1 MSQKSIPAGL
11 RAWAVRAA
19 RGNTRRPFL
28 QAAHHWAVQ
37 LEIAAAGLWASRHR
51 VRPVDPGNV
60 TLVIKTFERPQTLRQ
75 MLRSTRRVFSGPIIV
90 ADDSRLPFTSDDPR
104 VTVLRLPFD
113 SGVGAGRNALIDAVT
128 TEYLWMADDDMI
140 LLPDFDVRRVLGYL
154 RRNPEVDLC
163 GGRVVNLPQLQTAS
177 YLNSD
182 LFAYQGQPVRPLGT
196 MIDGLPVAYKVPN
209 WYLARTERLKEV
221 RYDDRLKR
229 VDHNDFFSSAY
240 GRLLCVLDSRM
251 VCLHT
256 HSYFDPHYLSFR
268 QDTAAD
274 LAYLGRKW
282 ASSAGTVSRADV
294 RLDDEQRCALHHA
307 AVQVVARDLGVGIV
321 HEGRPGDAV
330 VSVLATAPGR
340 ERLVGGLLA
349 LGWQRAGSRLSHSLW
364 GQAEVLAATDLDQR
378 CDAAVAVSFAA
389 VPGLAAQRNAWP
401 AQPRR
406 ADPPDTQ
413 ADWVRWSDKAGCV
426 DAGDAVLAAALPIGP
441 VYTLTPPGDLIWE
454 VVGVDGAET
463 AAVVADTVAAFDE
476 VPDGAAR
483 QISDY
488 LDVLVSRGLLER
500 LSIRR
505 GSGGPPAPDGLRI

>member
-1 MSQKSIPAGL
+1 MSLEKIAAGL

-19 RGNTRRPFL
+19 RGSSPRPFL
-28 QAAHHWAVQ
+28 QAAHRTVVQ
-37 LEIAAAGLWASRHR
+37 LEIGAASLWASRHR
-51 VRPVDPGNV
+51 VPAVDPGNV

-75 MLRSTRRVFSGPIIV
+75 MLRSTRRVFSGPIMV
-90 ADDSRLPFTSDDPR
+90 ADDSQEPFTCADPR
-104 VTVLRLPFD
+104 VRVLRLPFD

-140 LLPDFDVRRVLGYL
+140 LLPDFDLRRVLGYL
-154 RRNPEVDLC
+154 SRNPEVDLC
-163 GGRVVNLPQLQTAS
+163 GGQVVNLPQLQTAS

-182 LFAYQGQPVRPLGT
+182 LFGYEGQPLRPLGT

-209 WYLARTERLKEV
+209 WYVARTARLKEV

-240 GRLLCVLDSRM
+240 GRLLCVLDARM
-251 VCLHT
+251 ACLHA

-282 ASSAGTVSRADV
+282 QSGAGTMSRAEV
-294 RLDDEQRCALHHA
+294 HLDDEQCCALHHA
-307 AVQVVARDLGVGIV
+307 ALQVVARDLGVGIV

-349 LGWQRAGSRLSHSLW
+349 LGWQHAGSRLSHVLW
-364 GQAEVLAATDLDQR
+364 GEAEVLAVTDFDQPR
-378 CDAAVAVSFAA
+378 DAAVQVSFAS
-389 VPGLAAQRNAWP
+389 VPGLAVQPHSWP
-401 AQPRR
+401 PPLHS
-406 ADPPDTQ
+406 ADPPDTR
-413 ADWVRWSDKAGCV
+413 ADWVRWSDKVGCV

-454 VVGVDGAET
+454 AVGVDGAET
-463 AAVVADTVAAFDE
+463 ATVIEDTVAGFDE
-476 VPDGAAR
+476 VPDGADR

-500 LSIRR
+500 LQIRR
-505 GSGGPPAPDGLRI
+505 APTGPPAPGGHRR